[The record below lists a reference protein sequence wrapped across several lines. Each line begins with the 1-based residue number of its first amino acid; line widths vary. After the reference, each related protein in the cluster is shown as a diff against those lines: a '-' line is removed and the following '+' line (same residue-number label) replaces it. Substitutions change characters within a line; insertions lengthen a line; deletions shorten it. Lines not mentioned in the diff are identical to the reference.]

1 LYAALNAL
9 AKGEILAQTPLTDA
23 TCKLVA
29 TTNLF
34 GRVVNGVRPDQACHH
49 KAKEANVRSQFI
61 SAEQKRKQRND
72 WSMWTAALLDA
83 FPKVISQ

>member
-1 LYAALNAL
+1 MYAIDLFHVPSGYARPIQLYAALNAL

-49 KAKEANVRSQFI
+49 KAKEAVILAFI
-61 SAEQKRKQRND
+61 STSA
-72 WSMWTAALLDA
+72 
-83 FPKVISQ
+83 